1 MIGME
6 AATMGRKF
14 QLSGLDGNQG
24 DLCLWGHSLWERT
37 SALRSWDCRKK
48 SYMMVD
54 LEFGQETPYLYCS
67 SSECA

>member
-14 QLSGLDGNQG
+14 QLSGLDGNEG
-24 DLCLWGHSLWERT
+24 DLSLWGHSLWERT

-48 SYMMVD
+48 SYMTVD
-54 LEFGQETPYLYCS
+54 LEFG
-67 SSECA
+67 